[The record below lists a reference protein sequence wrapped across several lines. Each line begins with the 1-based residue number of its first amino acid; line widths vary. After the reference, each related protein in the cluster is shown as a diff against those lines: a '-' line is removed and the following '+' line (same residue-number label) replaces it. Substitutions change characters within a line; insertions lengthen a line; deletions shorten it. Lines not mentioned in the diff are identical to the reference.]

1 MTPTV
6 IQIAPKP
13 YRPDLRWVEDVLGE
27 SLQTPSKPPGYGQ
40 PNAQLDAAQ
49 IPLGEYCYDHLAL
62 QNDDYRPCAYF
73 QRTDYGTVKCL
84 FLGIE
89 VINDDLAPIIQHF
102 GSQANMDAANL
113 IDTWSLP
120 DSIKECGI
128 SMLFPTTLVNLQSAV
143 DDYEQAVL
151 GKRVNLW
158 TKPYP
163 ERATHE
169 ESKLRTIALDRLFV
183 WECLCSMVEDVPAPL
198 IFRLQLADAMHRGH
212 TQPSSALIDSN
223 YAGELAHHPEPER
236 QFWYM
241 YRTHFY
247 DISMHW
253 NDVCWLA
260 NRAQIAALYYYD
272 QRVAAIIALREASE
286 KTV

>member
-1 MTPTV
+1 MTQKV
-6 IQIAPKP
+6 IRFALKP
-13 YRPDLRWVEDVLGE
+13 YRPDLRWVEDMLGE
-27 SLQTPSKPPGYGQ
+27 SLQTPSQPPGYGQ
-40 PNAQLDAAQ
+40 PNAQLDAGQ
-49 IPLGEYCYDHLAL
+49 IPLGEHCYDHL
-62 QNDDYRPCAYF
+62 DDEYRPCAYF
-73 QRTDYGTVKCL
+73 ARTDYGTVKCL
-84 FLGIE
+84 YLGVE
-89 VINDDLAPIIQHF
+89 AFDDDRARVLQHF

-113 IDTWSLP
+113 IETWSLP
-120 DSIKECGI
+120 DSIKECGV
-128 SMLFPTTLVNLQSAV
+128 SMLYPATVASLQSAV

-163 ERATHE
+163 EQASFE
-169 ESKLRTIALDRLFV
+169 ESKLRTISLDRLFV
-183 WECLCSMVEDVPAPL
+183 WECLCSMVEDVPASL
-198 IFRLQLADAMHRGH
+198 IFRLQLIDAMYRGH
-212 TQPSSALIDSN
+212 TQPGSTLIDSD
-223 YAGELAHHPEPER
+223 YSGELAHHPEPQR

-260 NRAQIAALYYYD
+260 NRARIAELYYYD
-272 QRVAAIIALREASE
+272 QRVAATIALREASE